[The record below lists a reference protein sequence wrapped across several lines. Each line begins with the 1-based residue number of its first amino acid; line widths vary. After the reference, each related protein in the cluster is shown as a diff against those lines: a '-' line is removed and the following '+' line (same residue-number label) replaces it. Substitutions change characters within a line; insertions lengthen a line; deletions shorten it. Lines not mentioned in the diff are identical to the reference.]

1 MPPHLP
7 PSFLGAP
14 IAHRAFHD
22 RADGRPENSLAAI
35 RAAIAKGYGIEI
47 DLQLS
52 SDGVAMVFH
61 DEALERLTG
70 QAGQLADLPAGKL
83 GQIPLLGGAEGI
95 PTFAEVL
102 ALVAGRAPLLIELKD
117 QTGLM
122 APTDGRLEAAT
133 VAALRHYSGPVALM
147 SFNPH
152 SIARI
157 AELAPHLP
165 RGLTTCGWDAAEW
178 APVPPA
184 RCAELREIPDYQ
196 RCGASFVSHDA
207 ADLDRPR
214 LAELRAE
221 GAAILCWTI
230 TSPEAEAKARRQ
242 AQNITFEG
250 YNAPLPA

>member
-1 MPPHLP
+1 MSPRLP
-7 PSFLGAP
+7 PAFLAAP
-14 IAHRAFHD
+14 IAHRALHD
-22 RADGRPENSLAAI
+22 RAAGRPENSRAAI
-35 RAAIAKGYGIEI
+35 RAAITKGYGIEI

-70 QAGQLADLPAGKL
+70 QAGMLANRSATELS
-83 GQIPLLGGAEGI
+83 QIPLLGGTEGI

-133 VAALRHYSGPVALM
+133 VSALEGYSGPVALM

-157 AELAPHLP
+157 AALAPHLP

-178 APVPPA
+178 EPVPPA
-184 RCAELREIPDYQ
+184 RCDELREIPDFD
-196 RCGASFVSHDA
+196 RCGACFVSHDA
-207 ADLDRPR
+207 ADLGRPR
-214 LAELRAE
+214 LDDLRAE

-230 TSPEAEAKARRQ
+230 TSPEAEAKARER
-242 AQNITFEG
+242 AENITFEG
-250 YNAPLPA
+250 YSPPLPA